1 MSDPK
6 FKPLSVED
14 FDISP
19 EDMKTIV
26 NGAQTFLP
34 PVPDDE
40 VDTEPKTQTS

>member
-6 FKPLSVED
+6 FKPLSLED

-19 EDMKTIV
+19 EDMKIIV
-26 NGAQTFLP
+26 SGAQTFLP

-40 VDTEPKTQTS
+40 VDTESKPQTS